1 MISFFQSCCRTATA
15 AHNRVNRCNWL
26 LHNSTDQRVH
36 ERDLTDW
43 CTSVTQE
50 KKKKKKKKV
59 GSREREEQGREFS
72 LWPNVLFHPG
82 IPWSPSSPHVVR
94 PACALACAKAR
105 ARGRSARTPA
115 ADDVFSG
122 RGYISSLPSA
132 ALNSFHVGRFSACA
146 RPTQRSSASC
156 FNAHTRRASTAAA
169 GSFWGREAGVPPH
182 QSWGDYFANAFGYSY
197 SYSEV
202 TLLKM

>member
-1 MISFFQSCCRTATA
+1 M
-15 AHNRVNRCNWL
+15 HKCNA
-26 LHNSTDQRVH
+26 R
-36 ERDLTDW
+36 
-43 CTSVTQE
+43 
-50 KKKKKKKKV
+50 KKKV

-72 LWPNVLFHPG
+72 LWPNVLFHPR
-82 IPWSPSSPHVVR
+82 IPWSPSSPHVVQ
-94 PACALACAKAR
+94 PACALACAKAQ

-156 FNAHTRRASTAAA
+156 LMLTQD
-169 GSFWGREAGVPPH
+169 EH
-182 QSWGDYFANAFGYSY
+182 QQQQQVRFGAERQAFHYSRVGEITLQMHLVTVTLLQLY

-202 TLLKM
+202 TLLKT